1 MFKMGEST
9 IRNITMEVS
18 DVLWEVLVRD
28 YLPVPLEEDFRRYAE
43 EFKEKWKFPN
53 CCGAIDGK
61 HVAIQC
67 PPNAGSTFY
76 NYKGYHSIVLMGLC
90 NANYEFLMVDIG
102 AFGGNSD
109 GGIFS
114 NCIFGQLL
122 LQNQVGLPEPCA
134 LPNTEVMFPHFIVG
148 DSAFPLKNN
157 LMRPYPGTNLPPRKE
172 NFNTRLSIARRT
184 IENTFGILVSRWR
197 IMNKTMDLQ
206 PENAMKVVKASII
219 LHNFLKKLNSEVYCP
234 ERYVDQVDGSGN
246 IIIEGEWRAN
256 IEPLLS
262 VSAGEVQRGNNA
274 SRNAMQL
281 RDKLADYLIL
291 N

>member
-1 MFKMGEST
+1 MERIVRPAAGLTALYYLRDFLIRGKSRRWWVRPSNQYRSTEGYFETDYDRMRQRDPDYFQESIRMSPSTFDLLLRKVRSRLEKFSFRRPISPACRLFLTLMYLAHGTPVAIMAIMFKMGEST

-122 LQNQVGLPEPCA
+122 LQNQVGL
-134 LPNTEVMFPHFIVG
+134 L
-148 DSAFPLKNN
+148 
-157 LMRPYPGTNLPPRKE
+157 
-172 NFNTRLSIARRT
+172 
-184 IENTFGILVSRWR
+184 
-197 IMNKTMDLQ
+197 
-206 PENAMKVVKASII
+206 
-219 LHNFLKKLNSEVYCP
+219 
-234 ERYVDQVDGSGN
+234 
-246 IIIEGEWRAN
+246 
-256 IEPLLS
+256 
-262 VSAGEVQRGNNA
+262 
-274 SRNAMQL
+274 
-281 RDKLADYLIL
+281 
-291 N
+291 